1 MNDRLSFA
9 SDYLEGAHPSILKRL
24 ADTNWQKLPGY
35 GFDEISLA
43 AKDKIRQACH
53 APNAE
58 VEFLVGGTQANAV
71 MIDALLQPYQ
81 GVAAADTGHISVH
94 EAGAIEAG
102 GHKVLTL
109 PGHEGKITA
118 AQIAELAGDYAAD
131 ANHDHMVMPGMVY
144 LSQPTEFGTLYT
156 RSELQAIHNVCQQYD
171 MKLYVDGA
179 RLSYA
184 LACTVNDVTM
194 ADLAT
199 LCDAFYIGGT
209 KCGALIGE
217 AVVIPDPQLLPHLF
231 TMIKQHGAL
240 LAKGRLLGIQFDE
253 LFKDDRYIDIA
264 RPAILYADQIRDY
277 LKQNGYQLYGSSPTN
292 QIFFIIEN
300 QQLARLEQQVA
311 FSFWEK
317 YDETHTIIRFAT
329 SWATQK
335 QDVDQLC
342 KLMRELA

>member
-156 RSELQAIHNVCQQYD
+156 RSELQAIHDVCQQYD

>member
-81 GVAAADTGHISVH
+81 GVAVADTGHISVH

-156 RSELQAIHNVCQQYD
+156 KSELQAIHDVCQQYD

-184 LACTVNDVTM
+184 LACTDISEGKSYALTEFIKRCITKNIMV
-194 ADLAT
+194 
-199 LCDAFYIGGT
+199 YI
-209 KCGALIGE
+209 CGLKRKVPIYSTVAEIIKAGSIPIYTTS
-217 AVVIPDPQLLPHLF
+217 AVAAYMKL
-231 TMIKQHGAL
+231 L
-240 LAKGRLLGIQFDE
+240 LAYNQEEMPVKEVMGKD
-253 LFKDDRYIDIA
+253 LFFEEVK
-264 RPAILYADQIRDY
+264 
-277 LKQNGYQLYGSSPTN
+277 
-292 QIFFIIEN
+292 
-300 QQLARLEQQVA
+300 
-311 FSFWEK
+311 FS
-317 YDETHTIIRFAT
+317 
-329 SWATQK
+329 
-335 QDVDQLC
+335 
-342 KLMRELA
+342 

>member
-156 RSELQAIHNVCQQYD
+156 KSELQAIHDVCQQYD

-217 AVVIPDPQLLPHLF
+217 AVVIPDPKLLPHLF

-300 QQLARLEQQVA
+300 QQLARLEKQVA